1 MELHNNNGEVTVI
14 IDVSFSEEIATIK
27 EFIREEQCPF
37 INSQAG
43 EGLKKFEW
51 FIDENNKTG
60 TLIEVFANPLSWEEL
75 ADKVIGTPVNIKFG
89 QLFNVEKMIILG
101 ETTNKVKEKIQAMK
115 PCLLYTSPSPRDR
128 TRSRMPSSA

>member
-115 PCLLYTSPSPRDR
+115 PLIKDYVGGIN
-128 TRSRMPSSA
+128 

>member
-1 MELHNNNGEVTVI
+1 MELHDNNGEVTVI

-51 FIDENNKTG
+51 FLDENNKTG

-89 QLFNVEKMIILG
+89 QLFNVEKMTILG

-115 PCLLYTSPSPRDR
+115 PLIKDYVGGIN
-128 TRSRMPSSA
+128 

>member
-1 MELHNNNGEVTVI
+1 MELHDNNGEVTVI

-37 INSQAG
+37 INSQVG

-89 QLFNVEKMIILG
+89 QLFNVEKMTVLG

-115 PCLLYTSPSPRDR
+115 PLIKDYVGGIN
-128 TRSRMPSSA
+128 